1 MTKPRQDQE
10 GKPVMHAE
18 HDKHAAAGVVAI
30 HPAADPLADEAVALL
45 QGPLAEAW
53 EEGVPAAGL
62 KERLAQRAARSA
74 RLNRAMVNVRRR
86 DRVLL
91 EQTPQ
96 RVVHEVYRRLGGAG
110 ALRPGE
116 PLSVRV
122 VQLSPQGAWLLGA
135 GDDGVGRDWLVLR
148 GQVHLQTEAAPALA
162 LGPLDH
168 HVQGP
173 GASRSPACVFA
184 GPDGAQVLLRE
195 RALGVGD
202 SASSGESTTSRDAPE
217 AWEEYA
223 PLIKRRLL
231 WQEGPLAAML
241 WLAKPGAVVPQ
252 HRHGHDEECLML
264 RGELF
269 QDDYL
274 LREGDYQLAPSG
286 SSHES
291 VSTDTGALIYAHGDL
306 QMQIVNA

>member
-1 MTKPRQDQE
+1 MNAPSELQS
-10 GKPVMHAE
+10 
-18 HDKHAAAGVVAI
+18 AAGEAI
-30 HPAADPLADEAVALL
+30 RPAPDPLADELSALL

-53 EEGVPAAGL
+53 EERTPVISL
-62 KERLAQRAARSA
+62 RQRLERRVARSA
-74 RLNRAMVNVRRR
+74 GLNRGMVNVRRR

-96 RVVHEVYRRLGGAG
+96 RVVQELYRRPEGSDGT
-110 ALRPGE
+110 RPGE
-116 PLSVRV
+116 PLRVRLI
-122 VQLSPQGAWLLGA
+122 QLSPQGAWLLPASGS
-135 GDDGVGRDWLVLR
+135 GIGRDWLVLR
-148 GQVHLQTEAAPALA
+148 GHVNLQTEEAPTLA
-162 LGPLDH
+162 LGPLDY
-168 HVQGP
+168 HVQSE

-184 GPDGAQVLLRE
+184 GADGAQILLRE
-195 RALGVGD
+195 RAFGQQDAND
-202 SASSGESTTSRDAPE
+202 SSESHTSRDSPGQ
-217 AWEEYA
+217 WEEYA
-223 PLIKRRLL
+223 PLIRRRLL

-241 WLAKPGAVVPQ
+241 WLAEPGASVPH

-286 SSHES
+286 TAHET

-306 QMQIVNA
+306 QMQMVVSA